1 MEVIPSLFSFLGF
14 TSQVNLSIFKQK
26 GTDMDL
32 SKNDNLPI
40 KTRPGSSPV
49 DLGSITTRD
58 RYATMAANNHCRCF
72 KCDKIVNDT
81 GAKCGP
87 KPTGTCMEWNSAY
100 WGARLALE
108 LVARDLDAPVE
119 TSDLAKSE
127 HEKML
132 AYKTAYEEVCRLFKI
147 GVKQPKVIFEIYE
160 KIKQMRN
167 GRD

>member
-1 MEVIPSLFSFLGF
+1 
-14 TSQVNLSIFKQK
+14 
-26 GTDMDL
+26 MDL
-32 SKNDNLPI
+32 SKNDNFHI
-40 KTRPGSSPV
+40 KTRHMSSPV
-49 DLGSITTRD
+49 DLRNPSTRD

-72 KCDKIVNDT
+72 KCDRRVRDT
-81 GAKCGP
+81 DMLCGP
-87 KPTGTCMEWNSAY
+87 KPTGTCKEWSFAY
-100 WGARLALE
+100 WGAMLALE
-108 LVARDLDAPVE
+108 IVGRDLDAPVE